1 MRTNLL
7 LALALFSAGV
17 VKGQIQVAPEGQVT
31 LGSSQ
36 LGQEKLYTNLNVKAE
51 SYGRT
56 FGAFSS
62 TIAFCF
68 NIKVRIKFFLA

>member
-36 LGQEKLYTNLNVKAE
+36 LGQEKLYTNLNVKAMVE
-51 SYGRT
+51 LLGHL
-56 FGAFSS
+56 
-62 TIAFCF
+62 
-68 NIKVRIKFFLA
+68 VRGLRKEIGLLEL